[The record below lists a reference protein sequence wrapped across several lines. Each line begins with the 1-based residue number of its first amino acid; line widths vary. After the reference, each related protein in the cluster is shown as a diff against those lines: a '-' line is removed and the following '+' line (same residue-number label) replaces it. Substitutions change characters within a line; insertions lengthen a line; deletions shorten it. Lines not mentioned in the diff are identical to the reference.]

1 MSVSAPSSRLL
12 LSLIVEVMLIAMTSP
27 ARAEGVQGHALA
39 EPTPEQQSQA
49 LAQKTLQLD
58 SEANANPLAISTYLP
73 NYFLPFDYDKH
84 LPNLQAYRA
93 AGNYSPQHT
102 EVKYQISLK
111 VALGQNLFNNNG
123 DLYLGYTQFSLWQAY
138 NAKDSAPFRET
149 NYEPELFL
157 RFTNHKR
164 YFGWVNTIN
173 RIGFLH
179 QSNGRGGNVHDEK
192 YTASRSWNRLYAE
205 AILQR
210 GPWAISLK
218 PWWRIPDSH
227 KSDNNPNIEKYL
239 GYGQIGVLYTTQGDQ
254 EFSINAM
261 GNPFTGRL
269 GTEVDYTFPLWGRI
283 RGMIQYYNGYGES
296 LIDYNHRVNRVGL
309 GFSFNPL
316 LPGTADTSG
325 TSPTLNRILA
335 PGESNLNMHDTRHVP
350 VYDASIGKTTHASTT
365 TGLASVNKN
374 DHAKDV
380 SSDTTGSPLLN
391 GMIAQRPDS
400 DLSDRLSTPLPP
412 AHSKTAQPPASRTT
426 SGADAHTLK
435 VSEQAHQTINQYYQA
450 QAVPMTDLERER
462 AAQTYFERQAENNPL
477 SLSTY
482 RRNYILPIAY
492 NTDHLNQRNFHQVAP
507 NSSPD
512 HNEIK
517 FQLSIK
523 ARLWH
528 NLYHHNGNLYVAYTQ
543 RSWWQAYNSS
553 ASSPFR
559 ETNYEPELFVQFTN
573 NKSFLGWTNTSNSF
587 GFVHESNGRSDPISR
602 SWNRLFL
609 ESVFA
614 RGPME
619 ISVRPW
625 WRIPESK
632 SSDNNPSIEDYVG
645 YARIMFAYTRDNN
658 EFTWSIVGN
667 PGKGHYGNQLEYS
680 FPLWSK
686 LHGYLQYYN
695 GYGESMIDY
704 NHHVQ
709 RFGIGI
715 SFNNINL

>member
-1 MSVSAPSSRLL
+1 MPVSAPSSRLL
-12 LSLIVEVMLIAMTSP
+12 LSLIVEVMLVVMTSP
-27 ARAEGVQGHALA
+27 ARAEAVKGHTLS

-49 LAQKTLQLD
+49 LSKKTLQLD

-93 AGNYSPQHT
+93 AGNHSPQHT
-102 EVKYQISLK
+102 EIKYQISLK
-111 VALGQNLFNNNG
+111 VALGQNLFHNNG

-157 RFTNHKR
+157 RFTNHNR

-239 GYGQIGVLYTTQGDQ
+239 GYGQVGVLYTTHGDQ

-283 RGMIQYYNGYGES
+283 RGMVQYYNGYGES
-296 LIDYNHRVNRVGL
+296 LIDYNHRVNRIGL

-335 PGESNLNMHDTRHVP
+335 PGESNTDRNDTRHVP
-350 VYDASIGKTTHASTT
+350 IYDASIGKTPNAHTAA
-365 TGLASVNKN
+365 GLASNVQSK
-374 DHAKDV
+374 HGEGTPYVVKKAPALHG
-380 SSDTTGSPLLN
+380 TT
-391 GMIAQRPDS
+391 AQR
-400 DLSDRLSTPLPP
+400 
-412 AHSKTAQPPASRTT
+412 
-426 SGADAHTLK
+426 SGANANTLQ
-435 VSEQAHQTINQYYQA
+435 VSEQAHKTINQYYQA

-462 AAQTYFERQAENNPL
+462 AAQSYFEHQAENNPL

-482 RRNYILPIAY
+482 RRNYILPVAY
-492 NTDHLNQRNFHQVAP
+492 NTDHMDQRNFRQVSP

-528 NLYHHNGNLYVAYTQ
+528 DLYHHNGNLYVAYTQ

-559 ETNYEPELFVQFTN
+559 ETNYEPEMFVQFTN
-573 NKSFLGWTNTSNSF
+573 NKSFLGWTNISNSF

-619 ISVRPW
+619 ISLRPW

-632 SSDNNPSIEDYVG
+632 ASDNNPSIEDYVG
-645 YARIMFAYTRDNN
+645 YGRIMFAYTRNNN

-667 PGKGHYGNQLEYS
+667 PSKGHYGNQLEYS